1 MAFSKT
7 FKIVIA
13 GDGGVGKTSLTNKYI
28 TGIFNESSQ
37 ITIGV
42 DFFIKDLEI
51 ENIGVVRLQIW
62 DFGGEERFRFILP
75 SYMRGANGIL
85 FLYSITDPA
94 TLMHFDDWSPLL
106 RTYDQNIPILLAG
119 SKADLVHMRKVPT
132 NEAIDFARSRGC
144 IGFVEV
150 SAKTG
155 LNIEEAFD
163 TLTKIMIK
171 NSQK

>member
-1 MAFSKT
+1 MNFAKT

-28 TGIFNESSQ
+28 TGIFNESTQ

-42 DFFIKDLEI
+42 EFFIKDLII
-51 ENIGVVRLQIW
+51 ENVGTVRLQIW
-62 DFGGEERFRFILP
+62 DFGGEERFRFLLP
-75 SYMRGANGIL
+75 SYMRGTQGVL
-85 FLYSITDPA
+85 FLYSIVDPI
-94 TLMHFDDWSPLL
+94 TLMHFDDWLPIL
-106 RTYDQNIPILLAG
+106 RTFDQNISIILVGA
-119 SKADLVHMRKVPT
+119 KADLSHMRKVST
-132 NEAIDFARSRGC
+132 SEAINFAKSRKC

-155 LNIEEAFD
+155 QNIEEVFE

-171 NSQK
+171 NSKK